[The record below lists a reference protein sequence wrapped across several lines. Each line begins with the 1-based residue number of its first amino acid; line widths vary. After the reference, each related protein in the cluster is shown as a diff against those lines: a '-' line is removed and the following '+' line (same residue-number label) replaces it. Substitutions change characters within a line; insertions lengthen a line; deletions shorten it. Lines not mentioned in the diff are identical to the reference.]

1 MKAVQVSEMLLAE
14 ELDWVIQSAVARIEQ
29 RRIHLT
35 DSYANPS
42 QMAEGRSRLA
52 GMTQGL
58 ELLRVRRARLGE
70 RPTCAFTR

>member
-1 MKAVQVSEMLLAE
+1 MKAVQGSETLLAE

-35 DSYANPS
+35 DSYASPS

-52 GMTQGL
+52 GMIQGS
-58 ELLRVRRARLGE
+58 
-70 RPTCAFTR
+70 C